1 MCEPELKKMFL
12 AMAKPAGFN
21 SKFPQRCLTL
31 LQKGW
36 MKLYKLKTIYLS
48 GRKGRISGLQA
59 MAVSRLTLFEVG
71 IEEVRVIN
79 TVKKATF
86 LIILGQ
92 VRYLFKSVNL

>member
-1 MCEPELKKMFL
+1 MHYIKNADQKMFVRS
-12 AMAKPAGFN
+12 MG
-21 SKFPQRCLTL
+21 
-31 LQKGW
+31 
-36 MKLYKLKTIYLS
+36 IYLS

-59 MAVSRLTLFEVG
+59 MAVSRLTLFEVA

-92 VRYLFKSVNL
+92 VRYLFLSVNL